1 MRAPRLS
8 ALLCALAFGCSVP
21 LAAQLQRLSEVFRI
35 AGPLRPIVGSARS
48 VQGSPVAVA
57 FPHGFA
63 VASWKWT
70 GQEDLREAVDGQ
82 LVDLSGMPGPGFAGE
97 VLQSEADPNLEEP
110 AVAATAPGN
119 FVLVWVEWPW
129 NIRFRRFAP
138 GGVPLGSPWESYANS
153 GDERVGSPAIAGN
166 AAGSFVI
173 GWEGD
178 FLTVRTF
185 AAAGTPVTPEI
196 RVDPQG
202 AGLHTLARVGID
214 AAGRFVVLWRQ
225 SGATA
230 ADPARLCA
238 QAYGAKG
245 GFLGSSFCLGDLA
258 GATGGALALD
268 PAGSYLAAWFA
279 PAPAGKRAPLL
290 VRRYRMD
297 GTPLGGP
304 VQVATTADPSQLT
317 ASADGRGNAA
327 LSWQEGDRMRVLL
340 VGRDGAAR
348 GTAISIPGVAP
359 HPDVD
364 ANGLALADSG
374 RLLVTWRAGDL
385 ILGQLWQARF

>member
-1 MRAPRLS
+1 M
-8 ALLCALAFGCSVP
+8 
-21 LAAQLQRLSEVFRI
+21 
-35 AGPLRPIVGSARS
+35 
-48 VQGSPVAVA
+48 
-57 FPHGFA
+57 
-63 VASWKWT
+63 
-70 GQEDLREAVDGQ
+70 
-82 LVDLSGMPGPGFAGE
+82 DLSGMPGPGFAGE
-97 VLQSEADPNLEEP
+97 FFDFEAEPSLQEP
-110 AVAATAPGN
+110 AVAAFGRGG
-119 FVLVWVEWPW
+119 FVLAWIEFPW
-129 NIRFRRFAP
+129 NARFSRFAP
-138 GGVPLGSPWESYANS
+138 GGGALDPVWGGGYANY
-153 GDERVGSPAIAGN
+153 GDPAVGAPAIAGN
-166 AAGSFVI
+166 SSGSFAI
-173 GWEGD
+173 AWEGGGVA
-178 FLTVRTF
+178 VRTF
-185 AAAGTPVTPEI
+185 EASGSPLTPQIHVP
-196 RVDPQG
+196 PQG
-202 AGLHTLARVGID
+202 SGFPNKPRVGID

-304 VQVATTADPSQLT
+304 VQVAAAADPSQLT

-374 RLLVTWRAGDL
+374 RLLVSWRSGDFL
-385 ILGQLWQARF
+385 LGQLWQARF